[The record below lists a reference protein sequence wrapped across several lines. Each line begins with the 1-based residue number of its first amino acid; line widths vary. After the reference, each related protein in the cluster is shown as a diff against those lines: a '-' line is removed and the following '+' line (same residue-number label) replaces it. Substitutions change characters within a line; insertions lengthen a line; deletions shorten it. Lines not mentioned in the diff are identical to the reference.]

1 MIFPYKPREGQ
12 EELMNFIKENDG
24 NILIEAPTG
33 FGKTPTVLA
42 SLLEKEYRILWAVRT
57 GNETDRPIEELKNME
72 DFYGIS
78 LRGKKDMCLLAR
90 NIGEM
95 SYDEVQYLC
104 SKRRKECP
112 YYENLN
118 YVDLDYFLKSPLL
131 YSEILKKA
139 EKYKICPYF
148 LQFMLIDF
156 SDVISLSYNYI
167 LHPSLIWV
175 IRKRFDF
182 SSTALVIDEAH
193 NLQYAAMNLN
203 HDEITSGSIERG
215 MNEIS
220 EFEGKNAREVW
231 EFLHALELK
240 FSKLSRKREMRVF
253 IDDFVND
260 EGIIKR
266 MRNFGGRIRSKKLQE
281 GKRPSSSL
289 YHIAKFFDESLNMPE
304 DVYFILRRE
313 KKRIILERWD
323 PRASEIFSKIWKMF
337 PIVIFMSGTLR
348 PYKAFK
354 NIVGIRDAREF
365 TISSFYR
372 KDRIRVEIRENLTT
386 KGNKLSKDMAERY
399 RRDIIEFAKNDFN
412 IGIFSASYRI
422 QKSLLKTGIEE
433 KLKEEGRKIFVE
445 EEGMR
450 GDKGRKILDNFK
462 NSSPKGILFAT
473 CTGRFAEGADFPG
486 ESLVGIYIVG
496 IPFERLT
503 LKTRLFLDYYRKIYG
518 REGRYYGYTI
528 PAIRRASQSIG
539 RALRSRDDRGY
550 FILGDYRYLY
560 PRYFNLLPEF
570 IREAVD

>member
-12 EELMNFIKENDG
+12 EDLMNFVRENEG
-24 NILIEAPTG
+24 NLLIEAPTG

-42 SLLEKEYRILWAVRT
+42 ALLEKGYRILWTVRT
-57 GNETDRPIEELKNME
+57 GNETDRPIEELKNMN
-72 DFYGIS
+72 DFYGLS
-78 LRGKKDMCLLAR
+78 LRGKRDMCLLAR

-95 SYDEVQYLC
+95 NYEEVQYLC

-112 YYENLN
+112 YYQNLN
-118 YVDLDYFLKSPLL
+118 YVDIDEFLKSPLL

-139 EKYKICPYF
+139 EKSKICPYF

-203 HDEITSGSIERG
+203 HDEITSKSIERG
-215 MNEIS
+215 MSEIS
-220 EFEGKNAREVW
+220 EFSGKIAKEVW
-231 EFLHALELK
+231 EFLHDLELK

-253 IDDFVND
+253 MDDFLED
-260 EGIIKR
+260 ENIIRR
-266 MRNFGGRIRSKKLQE
+266 MKIFGGRIRSRKLRE

-289 YHIAKFFDESLNMPE
+289 HHIAKFFEDSLNMPE
-304 DVYFILRRE
+304 DVYFILRKE

-323 PRASEIFSKIWKMF
+323 PRASEIFSEIWKMF
-337 PIVIFMSGTLR
+337 PVVIFMSGTLR
-348 PYKAFK
+348 PYDAFR

-372 KDRIRVEIRENLTT
+372 KDRIKVEIRENLTT
-386 KGNKLSKDMAERY
+386 KGNRLSMEMAERY
-399 RRDIIEFAKNDFN
+399 KNDIIEFARNKFN

-422 QKSLLKTGIEE
+422 QKALIRTGIVGKLE
-433 KLKEEGRKIFVE
+433 KMGRKIFVE

-450 GDKGRKILDNFK
+450 GDEGRKILDDFK
-462 NSSPKGILFAT
+462 KSRPGGVLFAT

-503 LKTRLFLDYYRKIYG
+503 LRTKLFLDYYRKIYG
-518 REGRYYGYTI
+518 REGRYYGYII

-539 RALRSRDDRGY
+539 RALRSRNDRGY

-560 PRYFNLLPEF
+560 SRYFNLLPEF
-570 IREAVD
+570 IKENIK